1 MAERDASAA
10 ANALAARG
18 GRSFGNDVV
27 KYSPHFVEGLIAQL
41 RQDDAKVRAAF
52 TLAREEQE
60 KLVSAHPD
68 DPGSLCVLG
77 LIDSALGRKEEALR
91 EGRRAVEL
99 LPVERDVL
107 NGARMIAGL
116 ARIAASVGDKELACE
131 HLAHGCQRRPGSG
144 SGGTDNRSQSQSHQ
158 SEQPNRHCGRD
169 VFRAVP

>member
-1 MAERDASAA
+1 MADVRF
-10 ANALAARG
+10 
-18 GRSFGNDVV
+18 GRTRCFCRCQCFSGSRRRKWAIDVV

-41 RQDDAKVRAAF
+41 RQDDAKARAAF

-99 LPVERDVL
+99 LPVEKDVP
-107 NGARMIAGL
+107 NGTRMIMGL
-116 ARIAASVGDKELACE
+116 ARIL
-131 HLAHGCQRRPGSG
+131 HR
-144 SGGTDNRSQSQSHQ
+144 
-158 SEQPNRHCGRD
+158 
-169 VFRAVP
+169 